1 MAHGN
6 GRWPHALSGTP
17 IWASSPSASDVQL
30 VYDNLEK
37 GSRNHLRAFVAQL
50 ERNDATYTPGHISR
64 SQHEALV
71 DDPIERGRVG

>member
-1 MAHGN
+1 VSTVGATIEGLDIADLQD
-6 GRWPHALSGTP
+6 RAT
-17 IWASSPSASDVQL
+17 SASDVQL